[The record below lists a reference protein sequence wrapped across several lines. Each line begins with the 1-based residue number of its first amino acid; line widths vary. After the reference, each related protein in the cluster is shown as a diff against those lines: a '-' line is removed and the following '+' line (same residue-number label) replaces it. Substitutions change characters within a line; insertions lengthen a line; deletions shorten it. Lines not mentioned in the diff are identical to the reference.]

1 MPYWTS
7 TGISRLF
14 SRFTLSSLGSYC
26 SFKLGL
32 GLYFTFLLSTSK
44 IPGLGRNLSES
55 EKSLLSTWSAR
66 SEPAIWT
73 ISSFYLEK
81 VTFFEVSL
89 ARGWSSRLFIAPS
102 AILEIAPKV
111 DIITLSYS
119 SFSSPV
125 EINIDSPSYSDVILI
140 RGSLSGLSVGY
151 RYSASSSSSLSF
163 RLRLGMLRCSR

>member
-26 SFKLGL
+26 SFKLLVGL
-32 GLYFTFLLSTSK
+32 ELYFTFLLSTSK

-66 SEPAIWT
+66 SEPAIGT

-89 ARGWSSRLFIAPS
+89 ARGWSSRFA
-102 AILEIAPKV
+102 
-111 DIITLSYS
+111 LSYS

-140 RGSLSGLSVGY
+140 RGSLSGLSVVY
-151 RYSASSSSSLSF
+151 RYSASSSLSF

>member
-66 SEPAIWT
+66 SEPAIGT

-89 ARGWSSRLFIAPS
+89 ARGWSSRF
-102 AILEIAPKV
+102 
-111 DIITLSYS
+111 TLSYS